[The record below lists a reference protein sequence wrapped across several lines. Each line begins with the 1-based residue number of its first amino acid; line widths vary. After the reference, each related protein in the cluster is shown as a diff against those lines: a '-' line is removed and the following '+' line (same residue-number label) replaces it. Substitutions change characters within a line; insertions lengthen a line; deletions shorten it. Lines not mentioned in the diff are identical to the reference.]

1 MENVLNCQEAGSV
14 YIDLSVM
21 ELCRPGWPQTHRNQP
36 TSASCVLGLKGCAP
50 MPATCSL
57 EIPLHCLYLWF
68 CSEFTVPLGG
78 LRTVV
83 PMGRV
88 HCSLESA
95 SEARSLVF
103 HACPSGC
110 LWWPYKGKIPF
121 RQSHTAQKKQT
132 YWRGVSFLTSLS
144 KRKPPGLAITITQP
158 FLELVWP
165 EVFLCDW
172 KRSKVISE
180 NLSVT

>member
-132 YWRGVSFLTSLS
+132 HWRGVSFLTSLS
-144 KRKPPGLAITITQP
+144 KRKPP
-158 FLELVWP
+158 
-165 EVFLCDW
+165 VFHFF
-172 KRSKVISE
+172 SGVFS
-180 NLSVT
+180 SQG